1 MSALPLAIPGGERRK
16 VMVTRP
22 ERRGRSWILLL
33 LIVPFIALLYPPFY
47 NFDQPEFIG
56 IPFFY
61 WFQLL
66 WIIITAII
74 TAVIYFLGA

>member
-1 MSALPLAIPGGERRK
+1 MS
-16 VMVTRP
+16 TRP
-22 ERRGRSWILLL
+22 ERKGRSWLLVLL
-33 LIVPFIALLYPPFY
+33 LIPFIVLLWPPFY
-47 NFDQPEFIG
+47 DFREPSFIG

-74 TAVIYFLGA
+74 TAVVYFAGA

>member
-1 MSALPLAIPGGERRK
+1 MIIRPPLK
-16 VMVTRP
+16 
-22 ERRGRSWILLL
+22 GRSWLLL
-33 LIVPFIALLYPPFY
+33 LLALPFIVLLWPPFY
-47 NFDQPEFIG
+47 NFQEPRLIG

-74 TAVIYFLGA
+74 TAVVYFSGV

>member
-1 MSALPLAIPGGERRK
+1 MLS
-16 VMVTRP
+16 RP
-22 ERRGRSWILLL
+22 QRRGRSWLLLLL
-33 LIVPFIALLYPPFY
+33 LIPFIAMLWPPFY
-47 NFDQPEFIG
+47 NFRDPTFIG

-74 TAVIYFLGA
+74 TGIVYFAGAY

>member
-1 MSALPLAIPGGERRK
+1 MSS
-16 VMVTRP
+16 RP
-22 ERRGRSWILLL
+22 ARRGSSWLLILL
-33 LIVPFIALLYPPFY
+33 IAPFIALLYPPFY
-47 NFDQPEFIG
+47 NFTQPEFIG

-74 TAVIYFLGA
+74 TAIVYLAKA

>member
-1 MSALPLAIPGGERRK
+1 MITPTQPESRR
-16 VMVTRP
+16 
-22 ERRGRSWILLL
+22 RSWVLLILL
-33 LIVPFIALLYPPFY
+33 VPFIVLLWPPFY
-47 NFDQPEFIG
+47 NFTEPTFIG

-74 TAVIYFLGA
+74 TAALYLLRF

>member
-1 MSALPLAIPGGERRK
+1 MI
-16 VMVTRP
+16 TRP
-22 ERRGRSWILLL
+22 QLKGRSWLLL
-33 LIVPFIALLYPPFY
+33 LLAVPFIVLLWPPFY
-47 NFDQPEFIG
+47 NFQDPTLIG

-74 TAVIYFLGA
+74 TAVVYFSGA